1 MEEALSI
8 FEVMNLTRGTGR
20 LLMLLKFFDC
30 DAVAYAQ
37 WITEHGLQFMELR
50 GMTQTPRGYKVLWDT
65 WKKAATREYETLVI
79 IENTMMNP
87 GGGTA
92 YIARGNVRRRALG
105 SRFSCRTR
113 QDELA

>member
-1 MEEALSI
+1 
-8 FEVMNLTRGTGR
+8 
-20 LLMLLKFFDC
+20 MLLKFFDC

-37 WITEHGLQFMELR
+37 WITEHGLQFMERR

-79 IENTMMNP
+79 IEDTMKNP
-87 GGGTA
+87 GGGAA
-92 YIARGNVRRRALG
+92 YIAGAKREFCSNLRRRAL
-105 SRFSCRTR
+105 SSLFSCRTR